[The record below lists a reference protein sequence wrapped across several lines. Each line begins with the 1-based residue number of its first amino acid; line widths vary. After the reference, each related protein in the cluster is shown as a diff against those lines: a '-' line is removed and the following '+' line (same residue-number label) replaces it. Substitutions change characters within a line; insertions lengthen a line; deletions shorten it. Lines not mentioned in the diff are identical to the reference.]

1 MNYNYVYIP
10 GNVPSAKN
18 SKQRTKFGIIG
29 SKASLRYKH
38 DIAPIYHSKRKE
50 FQSLLVSHTAPY
62 SIGFHFIRSTRGRF
76 DFNNMTQMVQDMMV
90 EAHWLEDDN
99 VRNMVPFPL
108 MVNERFVSLS
118 KELAGVV
125 IAVVDTP
132 PQFNISIDDDRITDY

>member
-1 MNYNYVYIP
+1 
-10 GNVPSAKN
+10 
-18 SKQRTKFGIIG
+18 
-29 SKASLRYKH
+29 
-38 DIAPIYHSKRKE
+38 
-50 FQSLLVSHTAPY
+50 
-62 SIGFHFIRSTRGRF
+62 
-76 DFNNMTQMVQDMMV
+76 MVQDMMV
-90 EAHWLEDDN
+90 DAHWLEDDN